1 MIKRYGIIPMS
12 IVVLI
17 SCVSFALAQGGDKG
31 HDHGQKKD
39 KAEAKEEG
47 KCQMM
52 GGGMGMET
60 PAWKESLTEEQM
72 MKADKMHL
80 ELKRAMGIL
89 EAKANLKE
97 AELNGLI
104 TQDDPDTK
112 AIQGAISEI
121 MEIKKEMMLK
131 KYDHILE
138 MRSILTSEQR
148 LSFDLGHV
156 GGMGGMGGKGGKD
169 GKHQEGHH

>member
-17 SCVSFALAQGGDKG
+17 SCVSFALAQGGDQG
-31 HDHGQKKD
+31 HEHGQKKE

-47 KCQMM
+47 KCQGMM
-52 GGGMGMET
+52 GGDMGKEM
-60 PAWKESLTEEQM
+60 PAWKESLTEEQK

-80 ELKRAMGIL
+80 ELKKAMSIL

-104 TQDDPDTK
+104 TQDNPDTK
-112 AIQGAISEI
+112 AIQSNINDI
-121 MEIKKEMMLK
+121 MEIKKEMMIK
-131 KYDHILE
+131 KYDHMVE
-138 MRSILTSEQR
+138 MRTILTPEQR
-148 LSFDLGHV
+148 LSFDLGLSS
-156 GGMGGMGGKGGKD
+156 GMGGM
-169 GKHQEGHH
+169 HQKGHH

>member
-1 MIKRYGIIPMS
+1 MEKRYGMIVMS
-12 IVVLI
+12 IVVLV
-17 SCVSFALAQGGDKG
+17 SCVSLAFAAGGDKG

-47 KCQMM
+47 KCEMM

-60 PAWKESLTEEQM
+60 PAWKESLTEEQQ

-89 EAKANLKE
+89 EAKADLKE

-112 AIQGAISEI
+112 AIEGAISGI
-121 MEIKKEMMLK
+121 MEIKKETMLK
-131 KYDHILE
+131 KYEHILE
-138 MRSILTSEQR
+138 MRSILTPEQR

-156 GGMGGMGGKGGKD
+156 GGMGGMGGKGGK
-169 GKHQEGHH
+169 HQGGH